1 MQEFLEETVQDKKY
15 NCSIL
20 ARQNDGFLVKLED
33 MQTAENLSDIINRC
47 PSTA

>member
-33 MQTAENLSDIINRC
+33 MKLAHNYYDCLLRMKC
-47 PSTA
+47 Y